1 MHPARRRGEAD
12 HRPVFQIHR
21 EGIILGAMETS
32 PASSP
37 SWPLIG
43 LAVFAI
49 VALLLAALAGWAMY
63 GTSILFTY
71 AQNGLA
77 WCL

>member
-1 MHPARRRGEAD
+1 
-12 HRPVFQIHR
+12 
-21 EGIILGAMETS
+21 MET
-32 PASSP
+32 PTAHSP
-37 SWPLIG
+37 SRPLIG
-43 LAVFAI
+43 LAVVAI
-49 VALLLAALAGWAMY
+49 VVVLLAALAGWAMY

>member
-1 MHPARRRGEAD
+1 
-12 HRPVFQIHR
+12 
-21 EGIILGAMETS
+21 MET
-32 PASSP
+32 PAPSP
-37 SWPLIG
+37 SRPMTGFVVAAAIG
-43 LAVFAI
+43 
-49 VALLLAALAGWAMY
+49 ALLLLAVLAGWAMY

>member
-1 MHPARRRGEAD
+1 
-12 HRPVFQIHR
+12 
-21 EGIILGAMETS
+21 METS

-37 SWPLIG
+37 SRPLIG
-43 LAVFAI
+43 LAVL
-49 VALLLAALAGWAMY
+49 ALAAALLAALAGWAMY